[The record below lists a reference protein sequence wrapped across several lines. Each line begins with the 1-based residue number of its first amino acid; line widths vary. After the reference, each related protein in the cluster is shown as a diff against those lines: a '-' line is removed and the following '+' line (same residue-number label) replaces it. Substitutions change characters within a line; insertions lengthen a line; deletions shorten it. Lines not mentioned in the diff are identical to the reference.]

1 MTERHLSELLHES
14 TPEPPAS
21 IDLAAMAARARSGD
35 PVRERRLVLPVLAA
49 AAAVVLILVT
59 GTALSR
65 LPGDPVAPDVA
76 AGSPTPPARTDIRPG
91 PAPTPHPGRSPVGV
105 AVDRVAI
112 APDGRTL
119 TVGFSGTPRPQDNPV
134 CGRDYHGYAVQGTR
148 TVGIVVTVVE
158 PVHTGRIQT
167 ACSMLPV
174 TRVVVLT
181 LDQPLADRIVIA
193 VGTGARIPIV
203 QTIR

>member
-65 LPGDPVAPDVA
+65 LPADPVAPDVA

-91 PAPTPHPGRSPVGV
+91 PAPTTTPVGTPHAV
-105 AVDRVAI
+105 GVDRVLV
-112 APDGRTL
+112 APDDRTL
-119 TVGFSGTPRPQDNPV
+119 TAVFTGVVSPELNPV
-134 CGRDYHGYAVQGTR
+134 CGRDYRMYAVEGSA
-148 TVGIVVTVVE
+148 TVGVFVTMIE
-158 PVHTGRIQT
+158 PVRTGRIQT
-167 ACSMLPV
+167 ACSMMPV
-174 TRVVVLT
+174 TRVVSYT
-181 LDQPLADRIVIA
+181 LDRPLADRIV
-193 VGTGARIPIV
+193 VQGGDLTTIPIV
-203 QTIR
+203 RR